1 MEGRQIQILTVVT
14 VGLFFSWLSVGL
26 RCYTRTIVSRTF
38 GSDDYW
44 ILLGLAGYTA
54 VSVFAYLG
62 VHYGI
67 GVHAAQLTY
76 DQLINSAK
84 YQVIVE
90 IGYILCTAI
99 IKTSVGLLLLRI
111 TSVKTFYKYLI
122 WISLVIIWIWT
133 IVTFVISC
141 VQCRPLKA
149 SWDPVTPGVCL
160 EPRVIAN
167 FAYAISAETIFFDW
181 LFALLPIPMLWN
193 IKMSLRLKF
202 SIMIILSLGIVYK
215 KTDMRLCLNSASA
228 ATIIRLKYLVA
239 FLNVTDALC
248 KLLLASASIKP
259 GNAHSSSLHQL
270 TSHLQHKDSITPV
283 FVWSTIEIALGIIAA
298 STATLRPLLRSWKI
312 LGFTSEH
319 SSDTEPG
326 GARSGSW
333 SGFKK
338 TPPGRSD
345 LTASHQSNE
354 STLGDTI
361 HTQSPNLKTITSWS
375 GRSGHSEEGI
385 LRSPNG
391 GFADNERR
399 EEGGNEEYEL
409 VSRPDDRI
417 ERRTEIQIEYDVRIN
432 YLGRN
437 MV

>member
-1 MEGRQIQILTVVT
+1 MEGRQIQIVT
-14 VGLFFSWLSVGL
+14 LVTIGLFFSWLSVGL
-26 RCYTRTIVSRTF
+26 RCYTRIIVSRTF

-44 ILLGLAGYTA
+44 ILLGLVAYTA
-54 VSVFAYLG
+54 VSIFTYLD

-67 GVHAAQLTY
+67 GVHAAQLNY
-76 DQLINSAK
+76 DQLTNAAK
-84 YQVIVE
+84 YQVFVE
-90 IGYILCTAI
+90 LGYILCTAI

-111 TSVKTFYKYLI
+111 TSVKTFYKYVV
-122 WISLVIIWIWT
+122 WISLAIIWIWT

-149 SWDPVTPGVCL
+149 SWDPLTPGVCL
-160 EPRVIAN
+160 EPRIIAN

-202 SIMIILSLGIVYK
+202 SIMVILSLGIV
-215 KTDMRLCLNSASA
+215 ASA

-239 FLNVTDALC
+239 FLNVTD
-248 KLLLASASIKP
+248 
-259 GNAHSSSLHQL
+259 SLY
-270 TSHLQHKDSITPV
+270 SITPV
-283 FVWSTIEIALGIIAA
+283 FIWSTIEIALGIVAA

-312 LGFTSEH
+312 LGFASEH

-326 GARSGSW
+326 GPRSGSW

-338 TPPGRSD
+338 TPRGGSD
-345 LTASHQSNE
+345 PTASHQSNE
-354 STLGDTI
+354 LTLRDTV
-361 HTQSPNLKTITSWS
+361 HTQSSNLKATKSWS

-385 LRSPNG
+385 LRSPG
-391 GFADNERR
+391 GRFADNERR
-399 EEGGNEEYEL
+399 GEVENEEYEL
-409 VSRPDDRI
+409 FSRPDDRI
-417 ERRTEIQIEYDVRIN
+417 ERRTEIQVDYAERMNDLR
-432 YLGRN
+432 RD

>member
-1 MEGRQIQILTVVT
+1 MEDRQIQILTVVT

-44 ILLGLAGYTA
+44 ILLGLVAYTA
-54 VSVFAYLG
+54 DSVLAYLG
-62 VHYGI
+62 IHYGV
-67 GVHAAQLTY
+67 GVHATQLTY
-76 DQLINSAK
+76 DQLINAAK
-84 YQVIVE
+84 YQVLVE
-90 IGYILCTAI
+90 LGYILCTAI
-99 IKTSVGLLLLRI
+99 IKTSVGFLLLRI

-133 IVTFVISC
+133 IVIFVIGC
-141 VQCRPLKA
+141 VQCRPLRA
-149 SWDPVTPGVCL
+149 SWDPLTPGVCF

-181 LFALLPIPMLWN
+181 LFALLPIPMLWD
-193 IKMSLRLKF
+193 IKMSLRLKC
-202 SIMIILSLGIVYK
+202 SIMVILSLGIVYQE
-215 KTDMRLCLNSASA
+215 TDMRLCLNSASA

-239 FLNVTDALC
+239 FLNVTDALY
-248 KLLLASASIKP
+248 
-259 GNAHSSSLHQL
+259 
-270 TSHLQHKDSITPV
+270 SITPV
-283 FVWSTIEIALGIIAA
+283 FIWSTIEIALGIIAA

-338 TPPGRSD
+338 TPPGGSD
-345 LTASHQSNE
+345 PTASHQSNIL
-354 STLGDTI
+354 TQGDTI
-361 HTQSPNLKTITSWS
+361 PTQSPNLKTITSWS

-391 GFADNERR
+391 RSADNERR
-399 EEGGNEEYEL
+399 GEGENEDYEL
-409 VSRPDDRI
+409 VSRPDERI
-417 ERRTEIQIEYDVRIN
+417 VRRTDIQIEYDERMN
-432 YLGRN
+432 YLGRD

>member
-26 RCYTRTIVSRTF
+26 RCYTRTIISRTF

-76 DQLINSAK
+76 DQLINAAK

-90 IGYILCTAI
+90 LGYILCTAI

-122 WISLVIIWIWT
+122 WISLAIVWIWT
-133 IVTFVISC
+133 IVTFAISC

-149 SWDPVTPGVCL
+149 SWDPLTPGVCL

-181 LFALLPIPMLWN
+181 LFALLPIPMLWD
-193 IKMSLRLKF
+193 IKMSLRLKC
-202 SIMIILSLGIVYK
+202 SIMVILSLGIVA
-215 KTDMRLCLNSASA
+215 SAS
-228 ATIIRLKYLVA
+228 TIIRLKYLVA
-239 FLNVTDALC
+239 FLNVTDPLY
-248 KLLLASASIKP
+248 
-259 GNAHSSSLHQL
+259 
-270 TSHLQHKDSITPV
+270 SITPV
-283 FVWSTIEIALGIIAA
+283 FIWSTTEIALGIIAA

-312 LGFTSEH
+312 FGFTSEH
-319 SSDTEPG
+319 SSDAEPG

-333 SGFKK
+333 NAFKR
-338 TPPGRSD
+338 TPPGGSD
-345 LTASHQSNE
+345 PTASHQSDE
-354 STLGDTI
+354 LTLEDTI

-391 GFADNERR
+391 RFADNERGR
-399 EEGGNEEYEL
+399 EGENEEYEL
-409 VSRPDDRI
+409 VSRPDERI
-417 ERRTEIQIEYDVRIN
+417 VRQTNIQIEYDERMN
-432 YLGRN
+432 YLGRD